1 MFAYTDDD
9 EIWSRISA
17 KRKEILGKSSLWLK
31 CRPPRSV
38 YKVRFD
44 LGSSF
49 PVRVGAVEDNDIE
62 NLEDTCQDYAHKD
75 FLQYSNDQLLC
86 NRINSLQGFLKER
99 KTRIQAARRRRKTSS
114 QLVITSADA
123 TVQNNRKS
131 LLRARQARYG
141 EITLNK
147 GGTSNNAIRKVKTP
161 DGDFGARCGECHRL
175 MKERNRFWGLE
186 SDSEDD
192 EIKNFHEH
200 VIRRS
205 LRRDSTAGYPKE
217 LARVPSS
224 SHRFKRFASRHKP
237 RRIAGRGTWATP
249 AYVPSWQMSGDY
261 GRKSSSVHSVPT
273 AFDLEKARF
282 GPRTG
287 M

>member
-1 MFAYTDDD
+1 M
-9 EIWSRISA
+9 
-17 KRKEILGKSSLWLK
+17 WLK

-44 LGSSF
+44 LGSNF
-49 PVRVGAVEDNDIE
+49 PVRVGAVEDNEIE
-62 NLEDTCQDYAHKD
+62 NSEDTCQDFAHKD

-86 NRINSLQGFLKER
+86 NKIHSLQSFLKER

-123 TVQNNRKS
+123 TVQDIRKS
-131 LLRARQARYG
+131 LLRARHARYG

-147 GGTSNNAIRKVKTP
+147 GGTNNAIRKVKTP
-161 DGDFGARCGECHRL
+161 DGDSGARCGECHRL

-186 SDSEDD
+186 SDSEEDK
-192 EIKNFHEH
+192 IKNFHEH
-200 VIRRS
+200 VIRCS
-205 LRRDSTAGYPKE
+205 QRRDSTTEYPKQP
-217 LARVPSS
+217 ARVPSS
-224 SHRFKRFASRHKP
+224 LHRFKRFALRHKS

-249 AYVPSWQMSGDY
+249 AYVPSWQMRGAY
-261 GRKSSSVHSVPT
+261 GKKSSSVHSVPT
-273 AFDLEKARF
+273 ARDLEKARF
-282 GPRTG
+282 GPRKG